1 MIAHPKLQ
9 KTKTKTLKHRARKS
23 VHKSIDIALKLMGF
37 IGLYFYSILE
47 PFYESGTSHFKNM
60 TNSTPHLPRTIKNVV
75 AKLAEA
81 MTFFVKNIH
90 PSTTSNTAQGPRTHC
105 PICTIPVIG
114 VPNYFKQNFKNLT
127 NAILTA
133 ATNYFYIKEHTTN
146 AISTQTTIIIKT
158 VTLPR
163 TPFKRMKFG
172 KMGRSPP
179 RERKKTQ
186 DINIGEHDGNDDQND
201 WSSDSDDVNPPPA
214 PTTYPADNGWYKKPM
229 PETKK
234 GIAYWYNP
242 KRPKNK
248 YSDIKNAPK
257 MKPPEI
263 QKPRNEKPRIITDDL
278 NLGDLAKVNFDS
290 KLTPVG
296 TDRRRKT
303 TNHMWTELMKKH
315 RISQLVD
322 KPTQKIKLNI
332 LDYFFVPEHVNIPLT
347 KVDRSA
353 ICTSDI
359 EINKKERGLWA
370 FLRPEKSSHPKR
382 HQAAT
387 TQTKRRHL
395 AKVNKRLS
403 AHSHRRAKKLRTRN
417 KKLLRGRRQCAN
429 VLSKK
434 VNKNQAK
441 TGRPQSEKTLPRAKN
456 KKATTFCEIESKA
469 SVKKE
474 FPGPSTDLQ
483 TPRTRQVNHT
493 SYSKKY
499 PRNYFYRLIHIG
511 AHNPEPRPRHCH
523 KELKMPISP
532 IKFPG
537 KSPSK
542 NSEDVPLSKLKKG
555 TIKPQNIS
563 DARERLNAVPAS
575 SAPKIDGGRGP
586 VESRIWVPPSPSNP
600 NIPKVPAFLPWLAG
614 QEPTNN
620 KWLPP
625 TSSHRRWGTPHSN
638 PTTQAQ
644 DNPASGGPPIQDQ
657 QEQLRPVDTVKY
669 FYRGHQETLNQ
680 EATERSAPGGELE
693 TEIVHPPPAPSSR
706 GTAAEEKRKVR
717 AEANAKLPKKS
728 KTKPLPPPVRF
739 PTHGITAK
747 TPVPGPE
754 NAQKRSIGST
764 ESQEVEIVHPPPAP
778 SSEVAASGPVP
789 GGGVGGGPVGGTET
803 PPESTP
809 EFVRVGPGY
818 PERDS
823 RPSHNTCESGQKL
836 RFHGYAGETPD
847 FNESD
852 IFDKT
857 TKRFVD
863 LASESSQDDSNE
875 VNDNENVGKAE
886 KAEKVEGSEKDENA
900 NISKTADD
908 KNPNPVIGL
917 TLEEE
922 TSPSANVPQITKVP
936 IMIVQARD
944 SGLYPTIDLDRS
956 DKIPII
962 SLDRSEV
969 PRFMKK
975 GNYDRAVVESEDLHR
990 ALDRAAQLRNQRRV
1004 AKAELKARA
1013 KQTKK
1018 GRWPK
1023 VSKIVEAERYLNAPV
1038 ASLHP
1043 EAPRHSTPKR
1053 VGLEELRDSLRHCT
1067 KHCSSF
1073 FQMNGQPSLSPG
1085 TWPDH
1090 LSWAEARKAYKRNYD
1105 RAVASHPSLAADL
1118 EHPSVYGT
1126 FSVPETEDEIVES
1139 VQIVDGEELDGEEE
1153 EAQRIVHAEV
1163 FGEVENPEEV
1173 EEEIIPVE
1181 ELLANPIPTTSNAG
1195 QPTRNRKG
1203 QGAKKVGVAFPM
1215 DKYGG
1220 IIGHGIATF
1229 QQGISTDSGIKA
1241 CLDKIARQAALKY
1254 ALNNANL
1261 SAKAAFLAR
1270 QEVAEKIEG
1279 YQDRLQYLTGHRRR
1293 LLQVLITQQENIEK
1307 ALRQELEPTLSEL
1320 GLTLDETRVENQ
1332 EVVVLTGD
1340 EPETE
1345 EDGSHLSS
1353 NLSEAGLPDP
1363 EHPNV
1368 GPNSSGDDPSCACP
1382 GGRCRWYGECRNNAE

>member
-1 MIAHPKLQ
+1 
-9 KTKTKTLKHRARKS
+9 
-23 VHKSIDIALKLMGF
+23 MGL

-81 MTFFVKNIH
+81 MTFFVKNTH

-105 PICTIPVIG
+105 PICTTPVIG

-146 AISTQTTIIIKT
+146 ATSTQTTIIIKT
-158 VTLPR
+158 VTPPR

-201 WSSDSDDVNPPPA
+201 RSSDSDDVSPPPA

-242 KRPKNK
+242 KRPK
-248 YSDIKNAPK
+248 
-257 MKPPEI
+257 
-263 QKPRNEKPRIITDDL
+263 
-278 NLGDLAKVNFDS
+278 
-290 KLTPVG
+290 
-296 TDRRRKT
+296 
-303 TNHMWTELMKKH
+303 
-315 RISQLVD
+315 
-322 KPTQKIKLNI
+322 
-332 LDYFFVPEHVNIPLT
+332 
-347 KVDRSA
+347 
-353 ICTSDI
+353 
-359 EINKKERGLWA
+359 NKKERGLWA

-456 KKATTFCEIESKA
+456 KKATTFCEVESKA

-483 TPRTRQVNHT
+483 TPRTRQVNYT

-586 VESRIWVPPSPSNP
+586 VESRIWVPPSPRNP
-600 NIPKVPAFLPWLAG
+600 KIPKVPAFLPWLAG

-625 TSSHRRWGTPHSN
+625 TSSHWRWGTPHSN

-693 TEIVHPPPAPSSR
+693 TEIVHPPPAPSPR

-717 AEANAKLPKKS
+717 AEANAKPPKKS

-764 ESQEVEIVHPPPAP
+764 ESQEVEIVRPPPAP

-809 EFVRVGPGY
+809 EFVRVGQGY

-836 RFHGYAGETPD
+836 RFHGYAGETPV

-852 IFDKT
+852 IFDQT

-875 VNDNENVGKAE
+875 VNDNENVGKDE

-922 TSPSANVPQITKVP
+922 TSANVPQITKVP

-1038 ASLHP
+1038 TSLHP

-1053 VGLEELRDSLRHCT
+1053 V
-1067 KHCSSF
+1067 
-1073 FQMNGQPSLSPG
+1073 
-1085 TWPDH
+1085 
-1090 LSWAEARKAYKRNYD
+1090 
-1105 RAVASHPSLAADL
+1105 VASHPSLAADL

-1139 VQIVDGEELDGEEE
+1139 VQIVDGAELDGEEE
-1153 EAQRIVHAEV
+1153 EAQRIVHAEG

-1293 LLQVLITQQENIEK
+1293 LIQVLITQQENIEK

-1320 GLTLDETRVENQ
+1320 GLTLEETRVENQ
-1332 EVVVLTGD
+1332 EVVVLTGG

>member
-81 MTFFVKNIH
+81 MTFFVKNTH

-105 PICTIPVIG
+105 PICTTPVIG

-158 VTLPR
+158 VTPPR

-201 WSSDSDDVNPPPA
+201 RSSDSDDVSPPPA

-242 KRPKNK
+242 KRPK
-248 YSDIKNAPK
+248 
-257 MKPPEI
+257 
-263 QKPRNEKPRIITDDL
+263 
-278 NLGDLAKVNFDS
+278 
-290 KLTPVG
+290 
-296 TDRRRKT
+296 
-303 TNHMWTELMKKH
+303 
-315 RISQLVD
+315 
-322 KPTQKIKLNI
+322 
-332 LDYFFVPEHVNIPLT
+332 
-347 KVDRSA
+347 
-353 ICTSDI
+353 
-359 EINKKERGLWA
+359 NKKERGLWA

-456 KKATTFCEIESKA
+456 KKATTFCEVESKA

-483 TPRTRQVNHT
+483 TPRTRQVNYT

-586 VESRIWVPPSPSNP
+586 VESRIWVPPSPRNP
-600 NIPKVPAFLPWLAG
+600 KIPKVPAFLPWLAG

-625 TSSHRRWGTPHSN
+625 TSSHWRWGTPHSN

-693 TEIVHPPPAPSSR
+693 TEIVHPPPAPSPR

-717 AEANAKLPKKS
+717 AEANAKPPKKS

-764 ESQEVEIVHPPPAP
+764 ESQEVEIVRPPPAP

-809 EFVRVGPGY
+809 EFVRVGQGY

-836 RFHGYAGETPD
+836 RFHGYAGETPV

-852 IFDKT
+852 IFDQT

-875 VNDNENVGKAE
+875 VNDNENVGKDE

-922 TSPSANVPQITKVP
+922 TSANVPQITKVP

-1038 ASLHP
+1038 TSLHP

-1053 VGLEELRDSLRHCT
+1053 V
-1067 KHCSSF
+1067 
-1073 FQMNGQPSLSPG
+1073 
-1085 TWPDH
+1085 
-1090 LSWAEARKAYKRNYD
+1090 
-1105 RAVASHPSLAADL
+1105 VASHPSLAADL

-1139 VQIVDGEELDGEEE
+1139 VQIVDGAELDGEEE
-1153 EAQRIVHAEV
+1153 EAQRIVHAEG

-1293 LLQVLITQQENIEK
+1293 LIQVLITQQENIEK

-1320 GLTLDETRVENQ
+1320 GLTLEETRVENQ
-1332 EVVVLTGD
+1332 EVVVLTGG

>member
-23 VHKSIDIALKLMGF
+23 VHKSIDIALKLMGL

-81 MTFFVKNIH
+81 MTFFVKNTH

-105 PICTIPVIG
+105 PICTTPVIG

-146 AISTQTTIIIKT
+146 ATSTQTTIIIKT
-158 VTLPR
+158 VTPPR

-201 WSSDSDDVNPPPA
+201 RSSDSDDVSPPPA

-242 KRPKNK
+242 KRPK
-248 YSDIKNAPK
+248 
-257 MKPPEI
+257 
-263 QKPRNEKPRIITDDL
+263 
-278 NLGDLAKVNFDS
+278 
-290 KLTPVG
+290 
-296 TDRRRKT
+296 
-303 TNHMWTELMKKH
+303 
-315 RISQLVD
+315 
-322 KPTQKIKLNI
+322 
-332 LDYFFVPEHVNIPLT
+332 
-347 KVDRSA
+347 
-353 ICTSDI
+353 
-359 EINKKERGLWA
+359 NKKERGLWA

-456 KKATTFCEIESKA
+456 KKATTFCEVESKA

-483 TPRTRQVNHT
+483 TPRTRQVNYT

-586 VESRIWVPPSPSNP
+586 VESRIWVPPSPRNP
-600 NIPKVPAFLPWLAG
+600 KIPKVPAFLPWLAG

-625 TSSHRRWGTPHSN
+625 TSSHWRWGTPHSN

-693 TEIVHPPPAPSSR
+693 TEIVHPPPAPSPR

-717 AEANAKLPKKS
+717 AEANAKPPKKS

-764 ESQEVEIVHPPPAP
+764 ESQEVEIVRPPPAP

-809 EFVRVGPGY
+809 EFVRVGQGY

-836 RFHGYAGETPD
+836 RFHGYAGETPV

-852 IFDKT
+852 IFDQT

-875 VNDNENVGKAE
+875 VNDNENVGKDE

-922 TSPSANVPQITKVP
+922 TSANVPQITKVP

-1038 ASLHP
+1038 TSLHP

-1053 VGLEELRDSLRHCT
+1053 V
-1067 KHCSSF
+1067 
-1073 FQMNGQPSLSPG
+1073 
-1085 TWPDH
+1085 
-1090 LSWAEARKAYKRNYD
+1090 
-1105 RAVASHPSLAADL
+1105 VASHPSLAADL

-1139 VQIVDGEELDGEEE
+1139 VQIVDGAELDGEEE
-1153 EAQRIVHAEV
+1153 EAQRIVHAEG

-1293 LLQVLITQQENIEK
+1293 LIQVLITQQENIEK

-1320 GLTLDETRVENQ
+1320 GLTLEETRVENQ
-1332 EVVVLTGD
+1332 EVVVLTGG